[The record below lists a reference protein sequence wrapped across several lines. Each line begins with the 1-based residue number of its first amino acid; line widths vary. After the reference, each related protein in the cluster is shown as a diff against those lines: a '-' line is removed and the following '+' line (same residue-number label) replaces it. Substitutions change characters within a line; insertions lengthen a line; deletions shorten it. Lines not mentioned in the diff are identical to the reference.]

1 MNKEKEIMESLWNH
15 FKIDI
20 NGMTGDDNDMV
31 ISLRNGKTI
40 TINNYLNKEIE
51 TIINEITQKN
61 NK

>member
-15 FKIDI
+15 FKNDI

-31 ISLRNGKTI
+31 VSLRNGKTI